1 MSFGTRNL
9 FHINKLEIFEGD
21 RIGLVGLNG
30 SGKSTLLR
38 LISGDILPDEGKIK
52 LNCTPCYFM
61 QFSEKLSYISNREEL
76 SLFGVKNLQ
85 EQEVVSGGEST
96 RIRLAELFSEQGT
109 LHLLD

>member
-1 MSFGTRNL
+1 
-9 FHINKLEIFEGD
+9 
-21 RIGLVGLNG
+21 
-30 SGKSTLLR
+30 
-38 LISGDILPDEGKIK
+38 
-52 LNCTPCYFM
+52 M

-109 LHLLD
+109 LHLLDEPTSHLRWLRILRATVVSYREFYTCMP